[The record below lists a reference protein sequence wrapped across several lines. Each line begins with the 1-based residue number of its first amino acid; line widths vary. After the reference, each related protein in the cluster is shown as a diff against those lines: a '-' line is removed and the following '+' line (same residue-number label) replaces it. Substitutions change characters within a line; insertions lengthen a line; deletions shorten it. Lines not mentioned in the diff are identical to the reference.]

1 MKLLSILL
9 FTFALLTDT
18 HISTSNPKPMEDLQ
32 RSIADINRNPDI
44 EFVVVTGDLTES
56 GDLTS
61 IQAIKAALDQ
71 LRVPYYAA
79 SGNHETT
86 WSESGVMD
94 FTRVFGDSRFA
105 FAHAGAYFIGFNS
118 GPVIRMADG
127 HVAPQDI
134 AWLKHNLDSVKHSTP
149 DTLHSTPYTLHPT
162 PIFVFTHYPLR
173 NGDVDNWYEVTDV
186 LREHNVQCVMG
197 GHYHRNLIFDC
208 DGITD
213 VLNRSNLR
221 GNDTI
226 NGYSIISVTDS
237 IRFYER
243 TPQLGD
249 EAIRLEAKGEDQ
261 TSPSFRKGAG
271 VGCWLTLPYGTKT
284 YGPSDQTLRPDFS
297 VNKQYPKVSRA
308 WHKSLKGGLYST
320 PVTDGENLYI
330 GDDVGMFY
338 CLDLHTGATKW
349 TFDTGMRIVG
359 SPAVAD
365 GVVVFGSA
373 NYNIYGLDTK
383 TGKPRWTFTTQQ
395 AVMGAATIHEG
406 VAYIGGGDG
415 RMFAFD
421 LKTGALKWSF
431 NELKNYVLTR
441 PLVYNDKLYFGAW
454 DTYLY
459 ALHLKDGSLAW
470 KWSNG
475 KSNPKLSPASVWPV
489 AADGKIFI
497 TAPDRYFTC
506 LDAET
511 GAEVWRTK
519 EFKVRETVGLSED
532 GKTVYSKCMWDTVV
546 AISTEVI
553 GDRLEAKGEDQT
565 SPSFRKGSGVGSYE
579 VLWTS
584 HAGFGYE
591 HNPAMP
597 LEKDGTLWV
606 STKNGLLLG
615 MDAKTGKVL
624 WRHKIGNSILNT
636 PLPLSGKEC
645 IFTSSEGTITRIVVN
660 K

>member
-1 MKLLSILL
+1 MNILSVLCL
-9 FTFALLTDT
+9 SFALLTDL
-18 HISTSNPKPMEDLQ
+18 HISTSNPRPMEDLQ
-32 RSIADINRNPDI
+32 RSIEDINKNPNI

-56 GDLTS
+56 GDRAS
-61 IQAIKAALDQ
+61 IEAVKAALDG
-71 LRVPYYAA
+71 LKVPFYAA

-105 FAHAGAYFIGFNS
+105 FSHDGKYFIGFNS

-134 AWLKHNLDSVKHSTP
+134 AWLKHNLDSVSAAGE
-149 DTLHSTPYTLHPT
+149 T

-173 NGDVDNWYEVTDV
+173 NGDVDNWYDVTDV
-186 LREHNVQCVMG
+186 LRQHNVQCVMG
-197 GHYHRNLIFDC
+197 GHYHRNLLFDC
-208 DGITD
+208 DGIAD

-221 GNDTI
+221 DKDAT

-243 TPQLGD
+243 RLGN
-249 EAIRLEAKGEDQ
+249 EAIEQKGEE
-261 TSPSFRKGAG
+261 
-271 VGCWLTLPYGTKT
+271 VWLCLPYGKKE
-284 YGPSDQTLRPDFS
+284 YGPSNESLRPDFS
-297 VNKQYPKVSRA
+297 VNKEYKNVQRV
-308 WHKSLKGGLYST
+308 WHKALKGGIYST
-320 PVTDGENLYI
+320 PVTDGKSLFI
-330 GDDVGMFY
+330 GDDVGVMY
-338 CLDLHTGATKW
+338 SLDKKTGKTNW

-359 SPAVAD
+359 SPAVDA

-373 NYNIYGLDTK
+373 NYNIYGLDAK
-383 TGKPRWTFTTQQ
+383 TGKELWHVTTQQ

-415 RMFAFD
+415 KMYAIDIHSGEVKWAF
-421 LKTGALKWSF
+421 G
-431 NELKNYVLTR
+431 ELKNYVLTR
-441 PLVYNDKLYFGAW
+441 PLVYNNKLYFGTW
-454 DTYLY
+454 DTHFY
-459 ALHLKDGSLAW
+459 ALNLADGSLVW
-470 KWSNG
+470 KWNNG
-475 KSNPKLSPASVWPV
+475 KGNPKLSPASVWPV
-489 AADGKIFI
+489 AANGKVFI

-511 GAEVWRTK
+511 GEQVWRTK
-519 EFKVRETVGLSED
+519 EYKVRETVGMSED

-546 AISTEVI
+546 AMDATTKEPITRWV
-553 GDRLEAKGEDQT
+553 T
-565 SPSFRKGSGVGSYE
+565 
-579 VLWTS
+579 
-584 HAGFGYE
+584 HADFGYE

-615 MDAKTGKVL
+615 MDAETGKVL

-636 PLPLSGKEC
+636 PLPLSDKEC
-645 IFTSSEGTITRIVVN
+645 IFTSSEGTITYIRIKN
-660 K
+660 

>member
-1 MKLLSILL
+1 MNILSILL
-9 FTFALLTDT
+9 FSFALLTDT

-32 RSIADINRNPDI
+32 RSVADINQNPNI

-56 GDLTS
+56 GDRAS
-61 IQAIKAALDQ
+61 IEAIKAELDK
-71 LRVPYYAA
+71 LHVPYYAA

-134 AWLKHNLDSVKHSTP
+134 AWLKHNLDSVSATG
-149 DTLHSTPYTLHPT
+149 DA

-186 LREHNVQCVMG
+186 LRQHNVQCVMG
-197 GHYHRNLIFDC
+197 GHYHRNLVFDC

-226 NGYSIISVTDS
+226 NGYSIICVTDS

-243 TPQLGD
+243 RLG
-249 EAIRLEAKGEDQ
+249 EEAKGE
-261 TSPSFRKGAG
+261 RREA
-271 VGCWLTLPYGTKT
+271 WLSLPFGKKE
-284 YGPSDQTLRPDFS
+284 YGPSDEALRPDFS
-297 VNKQYPKVSRA
+297 VNEQYKNVRRV
-308 WHKSLKGGLYST
+308 WHQSLKGGIYST
-320 PVTDGENLYI
+320 PVTDGESLYI
-330 GDDVGMFY
+330 GDDIGRFY
-338 CLDLHTGATKW
+338 SMNIKTGETRW
-349 TFDTGMRIVG
+349 SFDTGMRIVG

-373 NYNIYGLDTK
+373 NYNIYGLDAK
-383 TGKPRWTFTTQQ
+383 TGKELWHVTTQQ
-395 AVMGAATIHEG
+395 AVMGAATIYEG

-415 RMFAFD
+415 KMYAIDIHSGSIRWTFD
-421 LKTGALKWSF
+421 
-431 NELKNYVLTR
+431 ELKNYVLTR
-441 PLVYNDKLYFGAW
+441 PLVYKDKLYFGAW
-454 DTYLY
+454 DTYFY
-459 ALHLKDGSLAW
+459 ALNLKDGQLVW
-470 KWSNG
+470 KWNNG
-475 KSNPKLSPASVWPV
+475 KGNPKLSPASVWPV

-511 GAEVWRTK
+511 GKEVWRTK
-519 EFKVRETVGLSED
+519 EYKVRETVGMSED

-546 AISTEVI
+546 AISTTPVS
-553 GDRLEAKGEDQT
+553 DEARG
-565 SPSFRKGSGVGSYE
+565 YE
-579 VLWTS
+579 VRWAS

-597 LEKDGTLWV
+597 LEKDGVLWV

-645 IFTSSEGTITRIVVN
+645 IFTSSEGTITRIRVR
-660 K
+660 

>member
-105 FAHAGAYFIGFNS
+105 FSHAGAYFIGFNS

-149 DTLHSTPYTLHPT
+149 DTLHPT

-243 TPQLGD
+243 TPSPLGG
-249 EAIRLEAKGEDQ
+249 EAIGDRLEAKGEDQ
-261 TSPSFRKGAG
+261 TSPSFRKGSG
-271 VGCWLTLPYGTKT
+271 VGCWLSLPFGKKE

-297 VNKQYPKVSRA
+297 VNKQYPKVTRA

-383 TGKPRWTFTTQQ
+383 TGKPRWTFTTKQ

-546 AISTEVI
+546 AISTSSLSPH
-553 GDRLEAKGEDQT
+553 RLIAS
-565 SPSFRKGSGVGSYE
+565 SPSGVE

-645 IFTSSEGTITRIVVN
+645 IFTSSEGTITRIRVR
-660 K
+660 

>member
-9 FTFALLTDT
+9 CSFALLTDL

-32 RSIADINRNPDI
+32 RSIADINQQSNI

-56 GDLTS
+56 GDRAS
-61 IQAIKAALDQ
+61 IEAVKAALDG
-71 LRVPYYAA
+71 LNVPFYAA

-105 FAHAGAYFIGFNS
+105 FSHNGMYFIGFNS

-134 AWLKHNLDSVKHSTP
+134 AWLRHNLDSVSAAG
-149 DTLHSTPYTLHPT
+149 DA

-173 NGDVDNWYEVTDV
+173 NGDVDNWYDVTDV
-186 LREHNVQCVMG
+186 LRQHNVQCVMG
-197 GHYHRNLIFDC
+197 GHYHRNLLFDC
-208 DGITD
+208 DGIAD

-221 GNDTI
+221 DKDNV

-237 IRFYER
+237 IRFHEKR
-243 TPQLGD
+243 
-249 EAIRLEAKGEDQ
+249 IGENAQ
-261 TSPSFRKGAG
+261 H
-271 VGCWLTLPYGTKT
+271 WLSLPYGTKN
-284 YGPSDQTLRPDFS
+284 YGPSNESLRPDFS
-297 VNKQYPKVSRA
+297 VNNNYKNVRRL
-308 WHKSLKGGLYST
+308 WHKALQGGIYST
-320 PVTDGENLYI
+320 PVTDGKHLFV
-330 GDDVGMFY
+330 GDDVGVMY
-338 CLDLHTGATKW
+338 SLDLKSGKNNW

-359 SPAVAD
+359 SPAVSE

-373 NYNIYGLDTK
+373 NYKIYGLNAT
-383 TGKPRWTFTTQQ
+383 TGKELWHITTNQ

-415 RMFAFD
+415 RMFAID
-421 LKTGALKWSF
+421 IHTGKVKWSF
-431 NELKNYVLTR
+431 DQLKNYVLTR
-441 PLVYNDKLYFGAW
+441 PLVYRDKLYFGCW

-459 ALHLKDGSLAW
+459 ALNLADGSLAW
-470 KWSNG
+470 KWNNG
-475 KSNPKLSPASVWPV
+475 KTNPKLSPASVWPV

-511 GAEVWRTK
+511 GATIWRTK
-519 EFKVRETVGLSED
+519 EYKVRETVGISED
-532 GKTVYSKCMWDTVV
+532 GKTVYSKCMWDTIV
-546 AISTEVI
+546 ALPTTTTQPYSTFTQREVS
-553 GDRLEAKGEDQT
+553 LPP
-565 SPSFRKGSGVGSYE
+565 SPRWV
-579 VLWTS
+579 T
-584 HAGFGYE
+584 HADFGYE

-615 MDAKTGKVL
+615 IDANTGKVL
-624 WRHKIGNSILNT
+624 FRHKIGNSILNT
-636 PLPLSGKEC
+636 PLPLSGTDC
-645 IFTSSEGTITRIVVN
+645 IFTSSEGTITYIRTKKSEVCPYYAYY
-660 K
+660 

>member
-134 AWLKHNLDSVKHSTP
+134 AWLKHNLDSVKHSTS
-149 DTLHSTPYTLHPT
+149 DTLHPT

-243 TPQLGD
+243 TPSPLGG
-249 EAIRLEAKGEDQ
+249 EAIGDRLEAKGEDQ

-271 VGCWLTLPYGTKT
+271 VGCWLSLPFGKKE
-284 YGPSDQTLRPDFS
+284 YGPSDQALRPDFS
-297 VNKQYPKVSRA
+297 VNKQYPKVTRA

-320 PVTDGENLYI
+320 PVTDGDNLYI

-383 TGKPRWTFTTQQ
+383 TGKPRWTFTTNQ

-511 GAEVWRTK
+511 GAEIWRTK
-519 EFKVRETVGLSED
+519 EYKVRETVGLSED

-546 AISTEVI
+546 AISTQYPISHSSHSERPI
-553 GDRLEAKGEDQT
+553 GET
-565 SPSFRKGSGVGSYE
+565 PSNSPTT
-579 VLWTS
+579 LWTS

-645 IFTSSEGTITRIVVN
+645 IFTSSEGTITRIRVR
-660 K
+660 

>member
-105 FAHAGAYFIGFNS
+105 FSHAGAYFIGFNS

-149 DTLHSTPYTLHPT
+149 YTLHSAPYTLHPT

-243 TPQLGD
+243 TPSPLGG
-249 EAIRLEAKGEDQ
+249 EAIGDRLEEKGEDQ
-261 TSPSFRKGAG
+261 TSPSFRKGSG

-297 VNKQYPKVSRA
+297 VNKQYPKVTRA

-330 GDDVGMFY
+330 GDDVGRFY
-338 CLDLHTGATKW
+338 CLDLETGATKW

-383 TGKPRWTFTTQQ
+383 TGKPRWTFTTNQ

-519 EFKVRETVGLSED
+519 EYKVRETVGLSED

-546 AISTEVI
+546 AISTQYPISHSSHSERPI
-553 GDRLEAKGEDQT
+553 GET
-565 SPSFRKGSGVGSYE
+565 PSNSPTT
-579 VLWTS
+579 LWTS

-636 PLPLSGKEC
+636 PLPLSAKEC
-645 IFTSSEGTITRIVVN
+645 IFTSSEGTITRIRVR
-660 K
+660 